1 MQKDDESTE
10 KRAERSPI
18 VIQNSS
24 NPSSRKNGCTTV
36 RPTLQGATFSMRGQ
50 LYHGH
55 YPIISPLH
63 GHGEVVNENH

>member
-1 MQKDDESTE
+1 MQKDNESTE
-10 KRAERSPI
+10 KRAERTPI
-18 VIQNSS
+18 IIQNSS
-24 NPSSRKNGCTTV
+24 NPSSRKNLDV
-36 RPTLQGATFSMRGQ
+36 RPTVQVATFSMRGQ